1 MVMKSEIA
9 GRVARL
15 QQGLQEQGLD
25 GALLIQPIDIYYYSA
40 TRQNGVLWVPAQ
52 GGCQLLVR
60 KSLARAQEEGIAAQI
75 RPFPAS
81 KDFSALFPESVQRVG
96 MTFDVVPVQ
105 QYQYYGKLLSG
116 REFIDISNLNRT
128 IRSVKSG
135 WELERMRAAGAKLS
149 SVFAAIPEFLR
160 AGMSEL
166 ELAAEFESRLRKA
179 GGEGYVRM
187 RAFNQELSLGLALA
201 GESAARPGFFDGA
214 VTGPGLSGASPQG
227 ASHAA
232 ISRDVPV
239 FVDYT
244 GVFDGY
250 IVDMTRLF
258 VCGTLDADL
267 RQAFQAAC
275 EIQAWLVERL
285 IPGAIC
291 EELFAG
297 AAALAAATPYGAHFM
312 GAPGE
317 NAKFVGHGVGLELDE
332 MPVLAQGFKAPLVA
346 GQVIAIEPKFVF
358 PGRGVVG
365 IENTFAVGVS
375 GGEKLTDLADDIVSL
390 PST

>member
-1 MVMKSEIA
+1 MVMKEEIV
-9 GRVARL
+9 GRIARL
-15 QQGLQEQGLD
+15 QQGLAEQGLD
-25 GALLIQPIDIYYYSA
+25 GALLILPMDIYYYSG
-40 TRQNGVLWVPAQ
+40 TRQNGVLWVPTV
-52 GGCQLLVR
+52 GGSQLLVR
-60 KSLARAQEEGIAAQI
+60 KSLSRAQEEGIADQI
-75 RPFPAS
+75 RPFPSS
-81 KDFSALFPESVQRVG
+81 KEFPTLLPESVQRIG

-105 QYQYYGKLLSG
+105 QHQYYSKLLG
-116 REFIDISNLNRT
+116 VREFVDISTLNRT
-128 IRSVKSG
+128 IRSVKSP
-135 WELERMRAAGAKLS
+135 WEIEKLRAAGAKLC
-149 SVFAAIPEFLR
+149 SVFSAVPDFLH

-166 ELAAEFESRLRKA
+166 DLAAEFEYRLRKA

-201 GESAARPGFFDGA
+201 GDSAARPGFFDGA
-214 VTGPGLSGASPQG
+214 VTGPGLSSASPQG
-227 ASHAA
+227 ASRAA
-232 ISRDVPV
+232 ISRNVPI

-267 RQAFQAAC
+267 QQAFTVAC
-275 EIQAWLVERL
+275 GIQAWLVERL
-285 IPGAIC
+285 VPGAIC

-297 AAALAAATPYGAHFM
+297 AAALAAATSFGPHFM

-332 MPVLAQGFKAPLVA
+332 LPVLAQGFKMPLVA
-346 GQVIAIEPKFVF
+346 GQTIAIEPKFVF

-365 IENTFAVGVS
+365 IENTFAVS
-375 GGEKLTDLADDIVSL
+375 ATGGIKLTDCPDAIMVL
-390 PST
+390 

>member
-1 MVMKSEIA
+1 MIVKEEIN

-15 QQGLQEQGLD
+15 QQGLTEQGLD
-25 GALLIQPIDIYYYSA
+25 GALLIQPMDIYYYSG
-40 TRQNGVLWVPAQ
+40 TRQNGVLWVPTQ
-52 GGCQLLVR
+52 GTSQLFIR
-60 KSLARAQEEGIAAQI
+60 KSLSRAQEEGTAGLI
-75 RPFPAS
+75 RPFPSS
-81 KDFSALFPESVQRVG
+81 KEFPTLFPADVRRVG

-105 QYQYYGKLLSG
+105 QQQYYGKLLAG
-116 REFIDISNLNRT
+116 REFDDISLLNRT
-128 IRSVKSG
+128 IRSVKSA
-135 WELERMRAAGAKLS
+135 WELERLRAAGAELCR
-149 SVFAAIPEFLR
+149 VFAAVPDFLR

-166 ELAAEFESRLRKA
+166 ELAAEFEYRLRKA

-201 GESAARPGFFDGA
+201 GDSAACPGFFDGA
-214 VTGPGLSGASPQG
+214 VTGPGLSSASPQG
-227 ASHAA
+227 ASRAT
-232 ISRDVPV
+232 IGRNVPV
-239 FVDYT
+239 FIDYT

-258 VCGTLDADL
+258 VCGELDAEL
-267 RQAFQAAC
+267 QQAFAVAC
-275 EIQAWLVERL
+275 EIQAWLVARL
-285 IPGAIC
+285 VPGAIC

-297 AAALAAATPYGAHFM
+297 AAALAEASGFGRHFM

-332 MPVLAQGFKAPLVA
+332 LPVLAQGFKLPLVA

-365 IENTFAVGVS
+365 IENTFAVS
-375 GGEKLTDLADDIVSL
+375 STGGSKITDLDDGIVSL
-390 PST
+390 

>member
-1 MVMKSEIA
+1 MVMSEEIN

-15 QQGLQEQGLD
+15 QQGLVEQGLD
-25 GALLIQPIDIYYYSA
+25 GALLIQPLDIFYYSG

-52 GGCQLLVR
+52 GVSQLLVR
-60 KSLARAQEEGIAAQI
+60 KSLARALEEGVAGLI
-75 RPFPAS
+75 RPFPSS
-81 KDFSALFPESVQRVG
+81 KEFPTLFPATVQRIG

-105 QYQYYGKLLSG
+105 QHQYYFKLLGG
-116 REFIDISNLNRT
+116 RELVDISILNRT
-128 IRSVKSG
+128 IRSVKSP
-135 WELERMRAAGAKLS
+135 WEIERLRAAGAQLCG
-149 SVFAAIPEFLR
+149 VFATIPDFLR

-166 ELAAEFESRLRKA
+166 DLAAEFEYRLRKA

-187 RAFNQELSLGLALA
+187 RAFNQELALGLALA
-201 GESAARPGFFDGA
+201 GDSAARPGFFDGA
-214 VTGPGLSGASPQG
+214 VTGPGLSSASPQG
-227 ASHAA
+227 ASRAA
-232 ISRDVPV
+232 IARDVPV

-267 RQAFQAAC
+267 QQAFTVAC

-285 IPGAIC
+285 VPGAIC

-297 AAALAAATPYGAHFM
+297 AAALAEASGFGSHFM

-332 MPVLAQGFKAPLVA
+332 LPVLAQGFKMPLVA

-365 IENTFAVGVS
+365 IENTFAVTAT
-375 GGEKLTDLADDIVSL
+375 GGSKITDCSDALVVL
-390 PST
+390 

>member
-1 MVMKSEIA
+1 MVTSAEIS

-15 QQGLQEQGLD
+15 QQGLAEQGLD
-25 GALLIQPIDIYYYSA
+25 GVLLIQPIDIYYYSA
-40 TRQNGVLWVPAQ
+40 TRQNGLLWVPTQ
-52 GGCQLLVR
+52 GESLLLVR
-60 KSLARAQEEGIAAQI
+60 KSLSRAQEEGIAGLI
-75 RPFPAS
+75 RPFPSS
-81 KDFSALFPESVQRVG
+81 KEFPTLFTESVQRIG

-105 QYQYYGKLLSG
+105 QYQYYFKLLGG
-116 REFIDISNLNRT
+116 REFVDISTLNRT
-128 IRSVKSG
+128 IRSVKST
-135 WELERMRAAGAKLS
+135 WEIERLQAAGKKLC
-149 SVFAAIPEFLR
+149 SVFAAVPDFLH

-166 ELAAEFESRLRKA
+166 DLAAEFECRLRKA

-187 RAFNQELSLGLALA
+187 RAFNQELALGLALA

-214 VTGPGLSGASPQG
+214 VTGPGLSNASPQG
-227 ASHAA
+227 ASHAVVVP
-232 ISRDVPV
+232 DVPV
-239 FVDYT
+239 FIDYT

-258 VCGTLDADL
+258 VCGTLDEDL
-267 RQAFQAAC
+267 QQAFAVAC

-285 IPGAIC
+285 VPGAIC

-297 AAALAAATPYGAHFM
+297 AAALAAATPFGPHFM

-317 NAKFVGHGVGLELDE
+317 NARFVGHGVGLELDE
-332 MPVLAQGFKAPLVA
+332 LPVLAQGFKLPLVA

-365 IENTFAVGVS
+365 IENTFAVS
-375 GGEKLTDLADDIVSL
+375 AAGGIKITDLCDGIVSI
-390 PST
+390 

>member
-1 MVMKSEIA
+1 MVMREEIN

-15 QQGLQEQGLD
+15 QQGLVEQGLD
-25 GALLIQPIDIYYYSA
+25 GALLIQPLDIFYYSG
-40 TRQNGVLWVPAQ
+40 TRQNGVLWVPTQ
-52 GGCQLLVR
+52 GTSQLLVR
-60 KSLARAQEEGIAAQI
+60 KSLARAQEEGTAGLI
-75 RPFPAS
+75 RPFPSS
-81 KDFSALFPESVQRVG
+81 KEFPTLFPEDVQRVG

-105 QYQYYGKLLSG
+105 QHQYYGKLLGS
-116 REFIDISNLNRT
+116 REFVDISLLNRT
-128 IRSVKSG
+128 IRSIKSAS
-135 WELERMRAAGAKLS
+135 ELERLHVAGALLCG
-149 SVFAAIPEFLR
+149 VFAAVPDFLQ

-166 ELAAEFESRLRKA
+166 ELAAEFEYRLRKA

-187 RAFNQELSLGLALA
+187 RAFNQELALGLALA
-201 GESAARPGFFDGA
+201 GDSAACPGFFDGA
-214 VTGPGLSGASPQG
+214 VTGPGLSSASPQG
-227 ASHAA
+227 ASRAA
-232 ISRDVPV
+232 IARDVPV

-258 VCGTLDADL
+258 VCGELDAEL
-267 RQAFQAAC
+267 QKAFVVAC
-275 EIQAWLVERL
+275 EIQAWLVARL
-285 IPGAIC
+285 LPGTIC

-297 AAALAAATPYGAHFM
+297 AAALAEASGFGRHFM

-332 MPVLAQGFKAPLVA
+332 LPVLAQGFKLPLVA

-365 IENTFAVGVS
+365 IENTFVVS
-375 GGEKLTDLADDIVSL
+375 TGGGIKITDLDDAIVSL
-390 PST
+390 

>member
-1 MVMKSEIA
+1 MVMSAEIN

-15 QQGLQEQGLD
+15 QQGLAEMGLD
-25 GALLIQPIDIYYYSA
+25 GALLILPIDIYYYSG
-40 TRQNGVLWVPAQ
+40 TRQNGVLWIPVQ
-52 GGCQLLVR
+52 GDSLLLVR
-60 KSLARAQEEGIAAQI
+60 KSLARAQEEGVAGLI
-75 RPFPAS
+75 RPFPSS
-81 KDFSALFPESVQRVG
+81 KEFPTLFPENVQRIG

-105 QYQYYGKLLSG
+105 QYQYYGKLLGG
-116 REFIDISNLNRT
+116 RELVDISLLNRT
-128 IRSVKSG
+128 IRSVKSP
-135 WELERMRAAGAKLS
+135 WEIERMRAAGAQLCG
-149 SVFAAIPEFLR
+149 VFAAVPDFLR

-166 ELAAEFESRLRKA
+166 DLAAEFECRLRKA

-187 RAFNQELSLGLALA
+187 RAFNQELALGLALA

-214 VTGPGLSGASPQG
+214 VTGPGLSSASPQG
-227 ASHAA
+227 ASRTT
-232 ISRDVPV
+232 IPRDVPV

-258 VCGTLDADL
+258 VCGALDADL
-267 RQAFQAAC
+267 QQAFAVAC

-285 IPGAIC
+285 VPGSIC

-297 AAALAAATPYGAHFM
+297 AAALAEASGFGAHFM

-332 MPVLAQGFKAPLVA
+332 LPVLAQGFKVPLVA
-346 GQVIAIEPKFVF
+346 GQTIAIEPKFVF

-365 IENTFAVGVS
+365 IENTFAVSAGGGV
-375 GGEKLTDLADDIVSL
+375 KITDCSDALVIL
-390 PST
+390 